1 MKSIFAEQNK
11 WKLWVAFF
19 VIIVLLALL
28 TPVILYSTTKF
39 EKEIT
44 ISEKYIRYR
53 RRGSNY
59 NVVAE
64 DGTIYRIGNVW
75 FKGDFNR
82 ADDYAKLKE
91 GQTYKVTG
99 YGVRVPFLDMYKTIY
114 KIE

>member
-1 MKSIFAEQNK
+1 MGSLFDEQNK

-19 VIIVLLALL
+19 VIILVFALL
-28 TPVILYSTTKF
+28 MPVILYFTTKF
-39 EKEIT
+39 EKKIT

-53 RRGSNY
+53 RNGSNY

-64 DGTIYRIGNVW
+64 DGTIYKIGNVW

-99 YGVRVPFLDMYKTIY
+99 YGVRVPFLDMYKTVY
-114 KIE
+114 KVE